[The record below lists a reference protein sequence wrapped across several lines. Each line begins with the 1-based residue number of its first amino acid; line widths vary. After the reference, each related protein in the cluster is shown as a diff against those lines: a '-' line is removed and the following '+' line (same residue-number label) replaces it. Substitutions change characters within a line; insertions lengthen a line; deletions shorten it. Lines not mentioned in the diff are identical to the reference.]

1 MRKFLEIILSIIL
14 IIVSIQILIYTIL
27 IILSTYK
34 YFFIKEKNLI
44 SRYGKDSWVIITGGS
59 SGQGKQFCLEFA
71 KRGFNIFIIGSKRIL
86 DVEKEINSK
95 YPKIKTKTM
104 IKNFSEAYQKKFF
117 DPIKYEIQKI
127 SNNVSILINNI
138 GHRTGWNPYHEMPE
152 DKINDTI
159 ICGTIVQSRLIRLV
173 LPYMLE
179 RRKKSAIINITA
191 QCMHPNIGIGVGLSN
206 EISLPYLSVY
216 EAANAFGF
224 YHANSLYKEYKDK
237 IDFLNIT
244 PGAVVTENTK
254 YLEKTI
260 FSVNSN
266 KFVNN
271 IIKFLGNVNGTTCA
285 YWGHGFTLILINFF
299 PFIKNRIL
307 KNVGDTISKEYM
319 ENFNLKKY

>member
-1 MRKFLEIILSIIL
+1 MNIFLIGLLYLILFIVGLQIFIYFLLLILSI
-14 IIVSIQILIYTIL
+14 V
-27 IILSTYK
+27 K
-34 YFFIKEKNLI
+34 YFFISEKNILN
-44 SRYGKDSWVIITGGS
+44 RYGNNSWIVITGGS

-71 KRGFNIFIIGSKRIL
+71 KRGFNILIIGSKRIL
-86 DVEKEINSK
+86 NVEKEINHK
-95 YPKIKTKTM
+95 YPKIKTKII
-104 IKNFSEAYQKKFF
+104 IKNFSEAYQKDFF
-117 DPIKYEIQKI
+117 DSIKYEIEKI

-152 DKINDTI
+152 EKINDTI

-173 LPYMLE
+173 LPHMIK
-179 RRKKSAIINITA
+179 RKKKSAIINITA
-191 QCMHPNIGIGVGLSN
+191 QCMHPNIGLGVGLSN

-224 YHANSLYKEYKDK
+224 YHANSIYKEYKDK

-254 YLEKTI
+254 YLETTI

-271 IIKFLGNVNGTTCA
+271 IIKFLGNINGTTCA
-285 YWGHGFTLILINFF
+285 YWGHGFTSVLINLF

-319 ENFNLKKY
+319 ENMNLKKY

>member
-1 MRKFLEIILSIIL
+1 MFIYFLLLLLSIN
-14 IIVSIQILIYTIL
+14 
-27 IILSTYK
+27 K
-34 YFFIKEKNLI
+34 YFLLSEKNIL
-44 SRYGKDSWVIITGGS
+44 SRYGKNSWVIITGGS

-86 DVEKEINSK
+86 NVEKEINSK
-95 YPKIKTKTM
+95 YPRIQTKTM
-104 IKNFSEAYQKKFF
+104 IKNFSEAYQKNFF
-117 DPIKYEIQKI
+117 EPIKYEIKKI
-127 SNNVSILINNI
+127 SNVSILINNI

-307 KNVGDTISKEYM
+307 TNVGDTISKEYM